1 MAEEVVE
8 KKLTGRELAESL
20 ARQLQLSGWMA
31 WVNMPMGSVLWSNP
45 GIADVIAI
53 SKSHSNTTV
62 KVYEVKASRNDFW
75 TDVNRGKYLRYMK
88 ECNQFY
94 FAAPAGMLKRGEI
107 PQGCGLITLGD
118 HGWHVQMGA
127 RRNECELS
135 REFLMALLIKGH
147 QDYLLKMRA
156 FKDKDYYEYRG
167 LTDAAAKYGKR
178 LAQELAIGPEYLQ
191 EAQELSKKVGEALGE
206 NHDSLDLSI
215 WSLRQKVSEL
225 LNEYKFA
232 EEVTELTSILKQ
244 LFRGNTYQAPEA
256 LREIANKL
264 EAKRQ
269 GGEHG

>member
-1 MAEEVVE
+1 M
-8 KKLTGRELAESL
+8 TGRELAESL

-53 SKSHSNTTV
+53 SKSYSNTTV

-75 TDVNRGKYLRYMK
+75 TDVNRGKYLKYMK

-94 FAAPAGMLKRGEI
+94 FAAPAGLLKRGEI

-135 REFLMALLIKGH
+135 REFLLALLIKGG
-147 QDYLLKMRA
+147 QDYLPKMRT

-167 LTDAAAKYGKR
+167 LADAATKFGKK
-178 LAQELAIGPEYLQ
+178 LAQELAIGPEYIR
-191 EAQELSKKVGEALGE
+191 EAQEIHKKVCEALGE
-206 NHDSLDLSI
+206 KHDSLDLSLY
-215 WSLRQKVSEL
+215 SLRYKVDDL
-225 LNEYKFA
+225 LNQFKYSK
-232 EEVTELTSILKQ
+232 EVTELTSLLNQ
-244 LFRGNTYQAPEA
+244 LFRGNTYHAPEA
-256 LREIANKL
+256 LREIAERL